1 MKPLVIKGASSH
13 GAVVAEAAASQWKVV
28 GFVDNAGIKPSA
40 SVFAPLI
47 GQLEQLP
54 ALLDIYNV
62 HNLFIA
68 IGDNFQRREVV
79 ERVRAVAPNL
89 NFPAIVH
96 PSAIICHGAEIG
108 EGAIVCAG
116 AVVGTGA
123 KVGAFAIVNTGASL
137 DHHAM
142 LGDFSSM
149 APASATGGNVR
160 IGSRSHIG
168 MGVMVHHGVHI
179 GNDVLVSSLSLVNK
193 DLPDRVMAMG
203 LPARVVRTREPG
215 ERYL

>member
-54 ALLDIYNV
+54 ALLDIYSV
-62 HNLFIA
+62 HNLFVA

-79 ERVRAVAPNL
+79 KRVRAVAPNL

-123 KVGAFAIVNTGASL
+123 KVGAFAIVNTRASL
-137 DHHAM
+137 DHHTT
-142 LGDFSSM
+142 LGDYASL
-149 APASATGGNVR
+149 APAAATGGNVN
-160 IGSRSHIG
+160 IGEGTAIG
-168 MGVMVHHGVHI
+168 MGAMIHHGVHVGSWSVVGSCSLANKEI
-179 GNDVLVSSLSLVNK
+179 SSGAIVY
-193 DLPDRVMAMG
+193 G
-203 LPARVVRTREPG
+203 QPARTIRSRRPD